1 MPTHDKHDL
10 KKMLKAHR
18 KAALK
23 PLGKMTK
30 SELAAE
36 LEKYTSSESVMAPAT
51 KDSSMSAKIAEEL
64 HAIGAEKPK
73 KVRMAK
79 APVHHAK
86 EDDKATTGGPT
97 LRMYDAKQ
105 EHHHGTTK
113 GEPRKTARKA
123 YEHTPSEEAKK
134 PHASSYRS
142 FVSEKMKA
150 GHSMKDVGEMW
161 RKHKTSSS

>member
-18 KAALK
+18 KSAMK
-23 PLGKMTK
+23 PIGKMTK

-36 LEKYTSSESVMAPAT
+36 LEKYKSSESVMAPAT
-51 KDSSMSAKIAEEL
+51 KDSSMSAMIAEEL
-64 HAIGAEKPK
+64 HAVGAEKPK
-73 KVRMAK
+73 KAKATK

-86 EDDKATTGGPT
+86 EDDRATTGGPT
-97 LRMYDAKQ
+97 LRMYDAPAAKQ
-105 EHHHGTTK
+105 HSTMK

-123 YEHTPSEEAKK
+123 YEDTPSEEAKK
-134 PHASSYRS
+134 PHSGSYRS

-150 GHSMKDVGEMW
+150 GHTMKEVSEMW
-161 RKHKTSSS
+161 KKHKASSS